1 MLRRTLL
8 GIFTLTLG
16 LSLLGGI
23 SLVLAQAVAL
33 LIGHGP
39 WLVLLDESAKTPVVV
54 VAASVCAVAGYLL
67 GYRTPAPTT
76 APQQEARR

>member
-39 WLVLLDESAKTPVVV
+39 WLVLLNESAKTPVV

-76 APQQEARR
+76 AQQQEARR

>member
-23 SLVLAQAVAL
+23 SLVFAQAVAL

-39 WLVLLDESAKTPVVV
+39 WLVLLNESAKTPVV